1 MKRRNLIIVTILG
14 LSVAMLTA
22 CGGSEEGKETIT
34 KHKTEVESS
43 ITVADNETTEDTTT
57 ESTTIVADN
66 ETTGEEVTTRVE
78 ETSKQ
83 ETTTKKQETTTA
95 KPTTTQKET
104 TTKKQ
109 ETTTV
114 KPTTTQKE
122 TTTKQPQTT
131 TKEEQTT
138 KKEEETTTEVW
149 NKTVYEEAAEQ
160 AIASNYWNNPDVIA
174 FEDLDGD
181 NIPELLL
188 LNYGFPTTG
197 DIYKYKN
204 GEYEGYQICLDYTH
218 EDTKLYKNTLGE
230 IILCEVSNDS
240 DYTEDWENYY
250 NADIFTFYNCKT
262 NERVGVSKV
271 YNKDGSVFKYLRY
284 NYVYNNTASLIITED
299 EYNQIYSEATCGL
312 KFYKNVNGGAGN
324 VRDAYKKYQTNN

>member
-1 MKRRNLIIVTILG
+1 MKRRNLVIATILS

-22 CGGSEEGKETIT
+22 CGGSEEGKETTT
-34 KHKTEVESS
+34 KQKTEVESS
-43 ITVADNETTEDTTT
+43 ITVADNETTEDITT
-57 ESTTIVADN
+57 ESTTIVVDN
-66 ETTGEEVTTRVE
+66 ETTGEEVTTRAE

-95 KPTTTQKET
+95 
-104 TTKKQ
+104 
-109 ETTTV
+109 

-160 AIASNYWNNPDVIA
+160 AITSNYWNNPDVIA

-181 NIPELLL
+181 NIPELML
-188 LNYGFPTTG
+188 LNYGFPTKG
-197 DIYKYKN
+197 EIYKYKN
-204 GEYEGYQICLDYTH
+204 GEYEGYQTCLDYTH
-218 EDTKLYKNTLGE
+218 EDTKLCKNTSGE

-240 DYTEDWENYY
+240 DYSEDWVNYY

-271 YNKDGSVFKYLRY
+271 YNKDGSVFRYLEY

-299 EYNQIYSEATCGL
+299 EYNQIYSEATSGL
-312 KFYKNVNGGAGN
+312 NFYKNVNGGAGN
-324 VRDAYKKYQTNN
+324 VRDAYKKYRANN

>member
-1 MKRRNLIIVTILG
+1 MKRRNLVIAAILS

-34 KHKTEVESS
+34 KQKTEVESS

-66 ETTGEEVTTRVE
+66 ETTGEGVTTRAE

-114 KPTTTQKE
+114 KTTTTQKE

-160 AIASNYWNNPDVIA
+160 AITSNYWNNPDVIA

-181 NIPELLL
+181 NIPELML
-188 LNYGFPTTG
+188 LNYGFPTKG
-197 DIYKYKN
+197 EIYKYKN
-204 GEYEGYQICLDYTH
+204 GEYEGYQTCLDYTH
-218 EDTKLYKNTLGE
+218 EDTKLCKNTSGE

-240 DYTEDWENYY
+240 DYSEDWENYY
-250 NADIFTFYNCKT
+250 NADMFTFYNCKT

-271 YNKDGSVFKYLRY
+271 YNKDGSVFRYLEY
-284 NYVYNNTASLIITED
+284 NYVYNNTVSLIITED
-299 EYNQIYSEATCGL
+299 EYNQIYSEATSGL
-312 KFYKNVNGGAGN
+312 NFYKNVNGGAGN
-324 VRDAYKKYQTNN
+324 VRDAYKKYRANN